1 MKKLWNDLQKD
12 QERIEFLKS
21 GRAEETG
28 IIATAMVPE
37 IISLF
42 EQRLETGQ
50 VNAVVMGL
58 LRELAVRSNVVFP
71 VSPKELKWFEE
82 GTEKSGDF
90 DKRLDSVF
98 SDSILLPETP

>member
-50 VNAVVMGL
+50 VNSVLG
-58 LRELAVRSNVVFP
+58 REKQRNR
-71 VSPKELKWFEE
+71 
-82 GTEKSGDF
+82 THD
-90 DKRLDSVF
+90 
-98 SDSILLPETP
+98 